1 MQHFKTIEIDLDVY
15 KRIEE
20 HRESFDQSEN
30 DILRRLLDLEEQP
43 VKMVR
48 GNKTG
53 LNVGDGVVL
62 PDGTQLRKKYKGQL
76 YEVAVTNGRII
87 YNGKGYTSPSGAAV
101 AITGSPVNGW
111 RFWEVKM
118 PDDDEYRLLAELR
131 S

>member
-20 HRESFDQSEN
+20 NRKSFDQSEN
-30 DILRRLLDLEEQP
+30 DILRHLLDLEEQP
-43 VKMVR
+43 IKMVR

-53 LNVGDGVVL
+53 LNIGDGVVL

-76 YEVAVTNGRII
+76 YEVTVTNGRII

-111 RFWEVKM
+111 RFWEVKK
-118 PDDDEYRLLAELR
+118 PDDNEYRPLAELR
-131 S
+131 